1 MMGVIQR
8 MIRFQLSLTF
18 TGITGW
24 MFNTSWVRYPGSMPK
39 LLLFWTGTLMRL
51 ATGFCAAFLNASVF
65 AAAAGVASVATEVP
79 SGPTGVSWA
88 NSAAVR
94 KKKAANVKSPEL
106 FRICNS
112 FLINTHEM
120 HLENQC
126 AQVSDQK

>member
-24 MFNTSWVRYPGSMPK
+24 IFNTSCVRYPGSMPK
-39 LLLFWTGTLMRL
+39 LLLFCTGTLMRL

-65 AAAAGVASVATEVP
+65 TAAAGVASVATEVP
-79 SGPTGVSWA
+79 SGPTGVSCA
-88 NSAAVR
+88 NSGAVTR
-94 KKKAANVKSPEL
+94 RNATSVKSPGL

-112 FLINTHEM
+112 F
-120 HLENQC
+120 
-126 AQVSDQK
+126 